1 MKDMLILEKY
11 ASWEDFSAYWM
22 LVSNEMAM
30 QMNYGRVFTQEE
42 AKYLYEYMLKI
53 NQEQAAYGYFKVF
66 LKTTNEYIGVGAAV
80 LNEND
85 MEAEIEYMLFPE
97 YWGVGYGSGIVDVL
111 LEKIKEPET
120 IKQVTAIVEPNNLAS
135 KKILTNHGFFS
146 QKIYETED
154 GSLAE
159 SFIKKL

>member
-66 LKTTNEYIGVGAAV
+66 LKTTNEYIGLGAAV
-80 LNEND
+80 LNEDD

-111 LEKIKEPET
+111 LEKIKEPKT
-120 IKQVTAIVEPNNLAS
+120 IKQVTAIVELNNLAS

>member
-1 MKDMLILEKY
+1 
-11 ASWEDFSAYWM
+11 
-22 LVSNEMAM
+22 
-30 QMNYGRVFTQEE
+30 
-42 AKYLYEYMLKI
+42 
-53 NQEQAAYGYFKVF
+53 
-66 LKTTNEYIGVGAAV
+66 
-80 LNEND
+80 

-111 LEKIKEPET
+111 LEKIKEPKT
-120 IKQVTAIVEPNNLAS
+120 IKQVTAIVELNNLAS